1 MGQLPALILAPGNSA
16 KRGETVPTSGITKEE
31 VRKLGKMLRG
41 TLKDHLP
48 SGGLSESGSEGEDW
62 SELSSEDETSVES
75 SSEDETWT
83 RRDSEREGGGYRGDK
98 DLAAELVEASKNLK
112 PTRREKHVWRSVDN
126 SVSNLILMR
135 RHSMRQESGSESD
148 AAMEKQLARLIVM
161 LGA

>member
-1 MGQLPALILAPGNSA
+1 MGQLPALILAPGNQRRA
-16 KRGETVPTSGITKEE
+16 TKEDARE
-31 VRKLGKMLRG
+31 WGVK
-41 TLKDHLP
+41 LKDDMP
-48 SGGLSESGSEGEDW
+48 RRSGSEGEDW
-62 SELSSEDETSVES
+62 SESSSEDEASVES